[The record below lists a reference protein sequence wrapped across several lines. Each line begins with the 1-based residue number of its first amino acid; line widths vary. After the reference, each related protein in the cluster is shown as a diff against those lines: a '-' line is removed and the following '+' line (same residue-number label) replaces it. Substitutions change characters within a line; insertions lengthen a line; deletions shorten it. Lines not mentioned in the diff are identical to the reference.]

1 MLAASLGSSAL
12 VRRPMYV
19 PSPVFVMEPLRTRI
33 VAWLCLALVLLTGL
47 TPAQGFVVCIEE
59 DGCVSIEL
67 KAADADCGGCEGHEE
82 SDAPDQ
88 SAATSSDDPC
98 PCIDLAVPSSPEQ
111 QLSQSRSVEIH
122 LGPWIAPPPEIRFE
136 HATPT
141 VTAGRGPPPRT
152 PRVADSWAH
161 IRTVVLLV

>member
-1 MLAASLGSSAL
+1 
-12 VRRPMYV
+12 MYV
-19 PSPVFVMEPLRTRI
+19 PSPVFVMGPFRTRF
-33 VAWLCLALVLLTGL
+33 VAWLCLALTLLIGL
-47 TPAQGFVVCIEE
+47 TPPQGFVVCIEE

-67 KAADADCGGCEGHEE
+67 KAADASCGGCEGHEE
-82 SDAPDQ
+82 S
-88 SAATSSDDPC
+88 SSTVLAAAASSDDVPC

-111 QLSQSRSVEIH
+111 QLSQSRSVEVPV
-122 LGPWIAPPPEIRFE
+122 GPWIAPPPDIRVQ

-141 VTAGRGPPPRT
+141 VTAGSGPPPCI

>member
-1 MLAASLGSSAL
+1 MLAASLGSSA
-12 VRRPMYV
+12 VFRRPMYV
-19 PSPVFVMEPLRTRI
+19 PSPVFVMEPLCTRF

-47 TPAQGFVVCIEE
+47 TPAHGFVVCIED

-67 KAADADCGGCEGHEE
+67 KAADANCGGCEGHEE
-82 SDAPDQ
+82 SNAPVQ

-122 LGPWIAPPPEIRFE
+122 VGPWIAPPPEIRFE

-141 VTAGRGPPPRT
+141 VAAGRGPPPCT